1 MERSICAAWR
11 MKRRWWWISM
21 SREEM
26 DALAKERLM
35 SIAREWYDQMR
46 DGIVP
51 FIRLPTRTKHNIAY
65 DDESD
70 VWKYGERE
78 STRTATTEKG
88 AIHLL
93 KMAYVIWFLK
103 SQLVENR
110 SSTLRELYYIS
121 EGWKKAKFAAQ
132 DESNL
137 LIEDLEIITEMQR
150 EAFHLRPEEDGAS
163 IFGPLRIRETTR
175 RGVKELH
182 CQEDVG
188 EAGYPIPNNVDNLEF
203 VDHDAKFVIA
213 IETGGM
219 YARLMENGFDEDYG
233 AILVHLK
240 GQPARS
246 TRRVLRRLNESLNL
260 PVVVF
265 TDGDPWSYRI
275 YASVAYGSIKSAHMS
290 ELLATPQAQFIGV
303 QPSDIVDYN
312 LPADHLSEKDINALK
327 AELTDPRFATDYWR
341 TQINLQLDIKL
352 KSEQQAFASR
362 GLDFVTKEYLPAR
375 LSDMGVI

>member
-1 MERSICAAWR
+1 
-11 MKRRWWWISM
+11 M

-26 DALAKERLM
+26 DALAKERLVG
-35 SIAREWYDQMR
+35 IARTWYDQIR

-51 FIRLPTRTKHNIAY
+51 FIRLPTRTKLNIAY
-65 DDESD
+65 DDESE
-70 VWKYGERE
+70 VWKYGDRE
-78 STRTATTEKG
+78 STRAATTEKG
-88 AIHLL
+88 AAHLL
-93 KMAYVIWFLK
+93 KMAYLVWFLK
-103 SQLVENR
+103 KQLVENR

-121 EGWKKAKFAAQ
+121 EGWKKAKFGAQ

-137 LIEDLEIITEMQR
+137 LIEDLEIITEVQR

-163 IFGPLRIRETTR
+163 LFGPLKIRETTR
-175 RGVKELH
+175 RGVREMH

-188 EAGYPIPNNVDNLEF
+188 EAG
-203 VDHDAKFVIA
+203 
-213 IETGGM
+213 
-219 YARLMENGFDEDYG
+219 LMENGFDEEYG

-246 TRRVLRRLNESLNL
+246 TRRVLRKLNDSLNL

-303 QPSDIVDYN
+303 QPSDISDYN
-312 LPADHLSEKDINALK
+312 LPSDHLTEQDINALK
-327 AELTDPRFATDYWR
+327 AELTDPRFATDYWHN
-341 TQINLQLDIKL
+341 QIHLQLDMKV

-362 GLDFVTKEYLPAR
+362 GLDFVTKEYLPTR
-375 LSDMGVI
+375 LSEMGVI

>member
-1 MERSICAAWR
+1 
-11 MKRRWWWISM
+11 M

-26 DALAKERLM
+26 DAIAKGRLVG
-35 SIAREWYDQMR
+35 IAREWYEQMR

-51 FIRLPTRTKHNIAY
+51 FVRLPTRTKQNIEY
-65 DDESD
+65 DDESE
-70 VWKYGERE
+70 VWKYGDKE
-78 STRTATTEKG
+78 STRAATTEKS
-88 AIHLL
+88 AVHLL
-93 KMAYVIWFLK
+93 KMAYVIGFLK
-103 SQLVENR
+103 QQLVENR

-121 EGWKKAKFAAQ
+121 EGWRRAKFSAQ

-137 LIEDLEIITEMQR
+137 LVEDLEIITDVQR

-175 RGVKELH
+175 RGVREMH

-188 EAGYPIPNNVDNLEF
+188 EAGYPIPNNVDTLDF

-219 YARLMENGFDEDYG
+219 YARLMENGFDEEYG

-246 TRRVLRRLNESLNL
+246 TRRVLRRLNDSLDL

-303 QPSDIVDYN
+303 QPTDISDYN
-312 LPADHLSEKDINALK
+312 LPADHLTEQDINALK
-327 AELTDPRFATDYWR
+327 AELTDPRFATEYWR
-341 TQINLQLDIKL
+341 SQINLQLEMKL

-362 GLDFVTKEYLPAR
+362 GLDFVTKEYLPTR
-375 LSDMGVI
+375 LSEMGVI

>member
-1 MERSICAAWR
+1 
-11 MKRRWWWISM
+11 
-21 SREEM
+21 
-26 DALAKERLM
+26 
-35 SIAREWYDQMR
+35 MR

-51 FIRLPTRTKHNIAY
+51 FIRLPTRTKQNIAY
-65 DDESD
+65 DDETE
-70 VWKYGERE
+70 VWKYGEKE
-78 STRTATTEKG
+78 STRSAATEKS
-88 AIHLL
+88 AVHLL

-103 SQLVENR
+103 KQLVENR

-137 LIEDLEIITEMQR
+137 LIEDLEIITEVQR

-175 RGVKELH
+175 RGVKEMH
-182 CQEDVG
+182 CQDDVG

-203 VDHDAKFVIA
+203 VDHDAKFVVA

-290 ELLATPQAQFIGV
+290 
-303 QPSDIVDYN
+303 
-312 LPADHLSEKDINALK
+312 
-327 AELTDPRFATDYWR
+327 
-341 TQINLQLDIKL
+341 
-352 KSEQQAFASR
+352 
-362 GLDFVTKEYLPAR
+362 
-375 LSDMGVI
+375 

>member
-1 MERSICAAWR
+1 
-11 MKRRWWWISM
+11 M

-26 DALAKERLM
+26 DALAKERLVG
-35 SIAREWYDQMR
+35 IARGWYDQMR

-51 FIRLPTRTKHNIAY
+51 YVRLPTRTKQNIEY
-65 DDESD
+65 DDESE
-70 VWKYGERE
+70 VWKYGDKE
-78 STRTATTEKG
+78 STRSAGTEKS

-93 KMAYVIWFLK
+93 KMAYVIGFLK
-103 SQLVENR
+103 QQLTENR

-121 EGWKKAKFAAQ
+121 EGWKRAKFAAQ

-137 LIEDLEIITEMQR
+137 LIEDLEIITDVQR

-175 RGVKELH
+175 RGVREMH
-182 CQEDVG
+182 CQEDIG
-188 EAGYPIPNNVDNLEF
+188 EVGYPIPNNVDTLDF
-203 VDHDAKFVIA
+203 IDHDAKFVIA

-219 YARLMENGFDEDYG
+219 YARLMENGFDEEYG

-246 TRRVLRRLNESLNL
+246 TRRVLRRLNDSLDL

-303 QPSDIVDYN
+303 QPTDISDYN
-312 LPADHLSEKDINALK
+312 LPSDKLTEQDINALK
-327 AELTDPRFATDYWR
+327 AELTDPRFATDYWH
-341 TQINLQLDIKL
+341 TQINLQLDMKL

-362 GLDFVTKEYLPAR
+362 GLDFVTKEYLPTR
-375 LSDMGVI
+375 LSEMGVI